1 MARSSEVKVVAT
13 NRKAY
18 HDYSIDQEYEA
29 GIALMGTEIKSV
41 RAGQVNLRD
50 SFVQIRAGEAWLVGA
65 HIAAY
70 DPASRENHEP
80 RRDRRLLLHKR
91 ELARLASHVQEKGY
105 TIVPLRMYIKGNK
118 AKLEIALAKGKR
130 LYDKRDAIAQR
141 DAQRQVERELREA
154 RRGRSA
160 DDE

>member
-1 MARSSEVKVVAT
+1 MVRSTEIKALAT

-18 HDYSIDQEYEA
+18 HDYTIDQEYEA
-29 GIALMGTEIKSV
+29 GIALTGTEIKSV

-50 SFVQIRAGEAWLVGA
+50 SYVQIRDGDAWLMGV

-91 ELARLASHVQEKGY
+91 EIARLATHVQEKGF
-105 TIVPLRMYIKGNK
+105 TIVPLRIYLKGNK
-118 AKLEIALAKGKR
+118 AKVEIALAKGKR
-130 LYDKRDAIAQR
+130 LYDKKDAIAER
-141 DAQRQVERELREA
+141 DSERQVQRELSEA
-154 RRGRSA
+154 RRGNMR
-160 DDE
+160 DDG